1 MVNSPDAAA
10 DVPDITDA
18 AAVNDET
25 APAAAAAVPWAAA
38 ADKKASAIEK
48 SASAAAAAAPKKASA
63 IEKSTSAAAGA
74 SANSE
79 SHPEPRDISSSDD
92 DDFSDEDIQPAAAAA
107 AKKSAAAAAAAKKS
121 AAAVAKKPATKKP
134 QLVRPKQ
141 EAAAVAKKPATTK
154 DSAPAVPLLIKIR
167 QLNNGIDVTKIIYY
181 TTPDRGVT
189 ICKASNNKDDFTAS
203 NERMLQLDPL
213 TINAIR
219 YGFDGSKGVWQARFS
234 NFTHED
240 HQGWETVDYDSL
252 IGIDKDLFANAK
264 REPMKTVELADG
276 ARGNTAEDP
285 SACGLAHLSLSPPV
299 PFRAPR
305 TGDAAS
311 CVLAA
316 YGNVISLSINPKQKG
331 LEALHGLLNS
341 TKRLL
346 CKDAANTVRELTGIQ
361 TAKVKMSTEK
371 LYPTLLS
378 KAANGKFM
386 DGEGGL
392 YVVSPQTAEGAAGHM
407 IGIDADKGLIYD
419 CAETVTLPL
428 TEDYLDRCAGD
439 NAMCVGLLRM
449 RQIQRPVRGKRGKRK
464 PTRKQKQKQK
474 AKKQKT
480 AIAA

>member
-10 DVPDITDA
+10 DVPDITGA
-18 AAVNDET
+18 VAVNKKT
-25 APAAAAAVPWAAA
+25 APASAAAVPWAAA
-38 ADKKASAIEK
+38 AD
-48 SASAAAAAAPKKASA
+48 
-63 IEKSTSAAAGA
+63 
-74 SANSE
+74 
-79 SHPEPRDISSSDD
+79 SSSDD

-121 AAAVAKKPATKKP
+121 AAAAAVAKKPATKKP

-154 DSAPAVPLLIKIR
+154 DSAPAVPLLVKIR

-419 CAETVTLPL
+419 CAEIVTLPL

-439 NAMCVGLLRM
+439 NAMCMGLLRM

-474 AKKQKT
+474 AKKKQKT

>member
-18 AAVNDET
+18 AAVNNET
-25 APAAAAAVPWAAA
+25 APAVAAAVPWAAA

-107 AKKSAAAAAAAKKS
+107 AAKKSAA

-154 DSAPAVPLLIKIR
+154 DSAPAVPLLVKIR

-285 SACGLAHLSLSPPV
+285 SACGLAHLSVGPPV

-316 YGNVISLSINPKQKG
+316 YGNVISLRINPKQKR
-331 LEALHGLLNS
+331 LEAVHGLLQS
-341 TKRLL
+341 GL
-346 CKDAANTVRELTGIQ
+346 AFGI
-361 TAKVKMSTEK
+361 
-371 LYPTLLS
+371 L
-378 KAANGKFM
+378 
-386 DGEGGL
+386 
-392 YVVSPQTAEGAAGHM
+392 
-407 IGIDADKGLIYD
+407 
-419 CAETVTLPL
+419 
-428 TEDYLDRCAGD
+428 
-439 NAMCVGLLRM
+439 
-449 RQIQRPVRGKRGKRK
+449 
-464 PTRKQKQKQK
+464 
-474 AKKQKT
+474 
-480 AIAA
+480 

>member
-121 AAAVAKKPATKKP
+121 AAAAAVAKKPATKKP

-154 DSAPAVPLLIKIR
+154 DSAPAVPLLVKIR

-276 ARGNTAEDP
+276 AYNGRDP
-285 SACGLAHLSLSPPV
+285 VCNV
-299 PFRAPR
+299 P
-305 TGDAAS
+305 AA
-311 CVLAA
+311 
-316 YGNVISLSINPKQKG
+316 
-331 LEALHGLLNS
+331 
-341 TKRLL
+341 
-346 CKDAANTVRELTGIQ
+346 
-361 TAKVKMSTEK
+361 
-371 LYPTLLS
+371 
-378 KAANGKFM
+378 
-386 DGEGGL
+386 
-392 YVVSPQTAEGAAGHM
+392 
-407 IGIDADKGLIYD
+407 
-419 CAETVTLPL
+419 
-428 TEDYLDRCAGD
+428 
-439 NAMCVGLLRM
+439 
-449 RQIQRPVRGKRGKRK
+449 
-464 PTRKQKQKQK
+464 
-474 AKKQKT
+474 
-480 AIAA
+480 

>member
-25 APAAAAAVPWAAA
+25 APAVAAAVPWAAA

-107 AKKSAAAAAAAKKS
+107 AAKKSAAAAAAAAAAKKS
-121 AAAVAKKPATKKP
+121 AAAAAAAAKKSAAAAAVAKKPATKKP

-154 DSAPAVPLLIKIR
+154 DSAPAVPLLVKIR

-316 YGNVISLSINPKQKG
+316 YGNVISLRINPKQKR
-331 LEALHGLLNS
+331 LEAVHGLLQS
-341 TKRLL
+341 GL
-346 CKDAANTVRELTGIQ
+346 AFGI
-361 TAKVKMSTEK
+361 
-371 LYPTLLS
+371 L
-378 KAANGKFM
+378 
-386 DGEGGL
+386 
-392 YVVSPQTAEGAAGHM
+392 
-407 IGIDADKGLIYD
+407 
-419 CAETVTLPL
+419 
-428 TEDYLDRCAGD
+428 
-439 NAMCVGLLRM
+439 
-449 RQIQRPVRGKRGKRK
+449 
-464 PTRKQKQKQK
+464 
-474 AKKQKT
+474 
-480 AIAA
+480 

>member
-1 MVNSPDAAA
+1 VGGGL
-10 DVPDITDA
+10 
-18 AAVNDET
+18 
-25 APAAAAAVPWAAA
+25 AAAVPQVAA

-107 AKKSAAAAAAAKKS
+107 AAKKSAAAAAAAAKKS
-121 AAAVAKKPATKKP
+121 AAAAAVAKKPATKKP

-154 DSAPAVPLLIKIR
+154 DSAPAVPLLVKIR

-285 SACGLAHLSLSPPV
+285 SACGLAHLSVGPPV

-419 CAETVTLPL
+419 CAEIVTLPL

-439 NAMCVGLLRM
+439 NAMCMGLLRM

-474 AKKQKT
+474 AKKKQKT